1 MENRMNKEQ
10 VIEATINVLSEISV
24 PVRLK
29 EQISD
34 PISGAIMNLAI
45 VLQMIQAE
53 NEANAQRTADPDAQK
68 EAGEPIVLTP
78 EAVGCP
84 EENTETPEPISLFGE
99 EAKENGR
106 EADTK

>member
-53 NEANAQRTADPDAQK
+53 NAANEQRAAEHGAEGRGETGNQEEGKPAN
-68 EAGEPIVLTP
+68 EPIR
-78 EAVGCP
+78 
-84 EENTETPEPISLFGE
+84 LFGE
-99 EAKENGR
+99 EAEENGR
-106 EADTK
+106 EADTE

>member
-45 VLQMIQAE
+45 VLQM
-53 NEANAQRTADPDAQK
+53 
-68 EAGEPIVLTP
+68 LTP

-84 EENTETPEPISLFGE
+84 KENTELPEPINLFGE
-99 EAKENGR
+99 EAEENGR
-106 EADTK
+106 EADTE

>member
-10 VIEATINVLSEISV
+10 VIEATINLLGEISV

-53 NEANAQRTADPDAQK
+53 NAANKQRAAEQGAAIRGETGDQ
-68 EAGEPIVLTP
+68 EEGEPV
-78 EAVGCP
+78 
-84 EENTETPEPISLFGE
+84 NEPISLFGE
-99 EAKENGR
+99 EAEENGR
-106 EADTK
+106 EADPFQPSE